1 MSRIQTN
8 KVRHIPTGIHATSKT
23 NFLTP
28 PPTVEHQERHW
39 HTGDTDMDDSDLD
52 ESKREHSDYTD
63 VEGTDLGKTEREKPD
78 DTDVKESD
86 SGDKDPYEDE
96 DSDHHITIIPRN
108 DPQNSYEI
116 GSLIRRTLSETTT
129 ETDLIEM

>member
-1 MSRIQTN
+1 
-8 KVRHIPTGIHATSKT
+8 
-23 NFLTP
+23 
-28 PPTVEHQERHW
+28 
-39 HTGDTDMDDSDLD
+39 MDDSDSD
-52 ESKREHSDYTD
+52 KSEREHPDDTD
-63 VEGTDLGKTEREKPD
+63 VEGTDLDKTEREKPD
-78 DTDVKESD
+78 DTDVKKSD

>member
-1 MSRIQTN
+1 
-8 KVRHIPTGIHATSKT
+8 
-23 NFLTP
+23 
-28 PPTVEHQERHW
+28 
-39 HTGDTDMDDSDLD
+39 MDDSD
-52 ESKREHSDYTD
+52 SD
-63 VEGTDLGKTEREKPD
+63 KSEREKPD

-116 GSLIRRTLSETTT
+116 GSLIRRTLSGTTT
-129 ETDLIEM
+129 ETDLIEI